1 MMFSLEETKRKK
13 NQRVMMNALTFTR
26 MIMLKVKTQM
36 MMKVKLSLELAKNL
50 FHKLSVERQ

>member
-1 MMFSLEETKRKK
+1 MMFLLEEMKRKK
-13 NQRVMMNALTFTR
+13 NRRVMMNGLTFTR

-36 MMKVKLSLELAKNL
+36 MMKAKLNFELAKNL